1 MKTKVAENIAHCK
14 KNEKI
19 NMDYSSD
26 GNDEDYDFFLKSEK
40 RLFNRRGSNDSSQSS
55 SLSSSPTDSE
65 EIRASNYDSKTQ
77 SLVTSLNPEAQEFI
91 PGKAEESTSSLTKKS
106 SKRSK
111 KGKSTSHRCCQFC
124 LKKGYDEAMYGSH
137 SMRKKSKEL
146 ICPVL
151 LSNL

>member
-1 MKTKVAENIAHCK
+1 MGAHCK

-40 RLFNRRGSNDSSQSS
+40 RLFNRRGSNDPSQSS

-91 PGKAEESTSSLTKKS
+91 PGKAEESTSSLTKKVQQKKQKRKINIS
-106 SKRSK
+106 SM
-111 KGKSTSHRCCQFC
+111 
-124 LKKGYDEAMYGSH
+124 L
-137 SMRKKSKEL
+137 
-146 ICPVL
+146 
-151 LSNL
+151 